1 MNRIGISSSPA
12 FHGITHHAAQ
22 QSIEGR
28 TSPAPPQG
36 PLRPREPCTAKL
48 ARGTKPRGTEL
59 VRIRPYGHGRCMLD
73 YYIEQDGIRRRHREK
88 FDNVEEAAARAQA
101 IEQGEYALLHRG
113 RKAVVLQ
120 SPGGVTVEDCITA
133 WREAGEAQK
142 RHLAAFRERII
153 YALKP
158 LRAFM
163 ARHGIGMPGQWT
175 RSMFDRY
182 VQERTRDGVGLAT
195 VRKEYAVLCAAMSHA
210 ESRGMIEANPL
221 RNFFRGLR
229 VASHV
234 PDVPSPQ
241 DLQKIMDALPCPD
254 ARRLFYGLLATG
266 ARITEAASLRGEDV
280 SGTVIHFRRGVKFG
294 FPPRV
299 RPAAGIAVRRAR
311 PWPCVHLPGQAVAAV
326 VVPAHGLAG
335 MQEGRCGAHVAAHM
349 PPCPRHIQPCQRRT
363 RVHGHG
369 TVRMAVVRYRAT
381 VCQHLGAV
389 QGSGRVAAQT
399 GCCGMKDGRDNGQC
413 ASDGDGRG
421 SPHVH
426 HCASEFMSRLPIRLD

>member
-12 FHGITHHAAQ
+12 FHGITHPAAQ

-28 TSPAPPQG
+28 ASPAQQRG
-36 PLRPREPCTAKL
+36 PLHPRDPCSAKL
-48 ARGTKPRGTEL
+48 ARGTRPRGTEL

-88 FDNVEEAAARAQA
+88 FDNVEQAAARAQA

-120 SPGGVTVEDCITA
+120 PPGGITVEDCITA
-133 WREAGEAQK
+133 WREAGDAQK
-142 RHLAAFRERII
+142 RHSPAFRERIGH
-153 YALKP
+153 ALKP

-241 DLQKIMDALPCPD
+241 DLQKIMDALPCAD
-254 ARRLFYGLLATG
+254 ARRLFYGLLVTG

-294 FPPRV
+294 FARVCVLRQALPFDVPARGHVFTYRGKPWLRSSFLHMVWRACRKAGVARISPHTCRHAHATYSQANGEPVYTVMARCGWRSFGIVQRYVSISERYRGVAEWLPR
-299 RPAAGIAVRRAR
+299 
-311 PWPCVHLPGQAVAAV
+311 LAAV
-326 VVPAHGLAG
+326 G
-335 MQEGRCGAHVAAHM
+335 
-349 PPCPRHIQPCQRRT
+349 
-363 RVHGHG
+363 
-369 TVRMAVVRYRAT
+369 
-381 VCQHLGAV
+381 
-389 QGSGRVAAQT
+389 
-399 GCCGMKDGRDNGQC
+399 
-413 ASDGDGRG
+413 
-421 SPHVH
+421 
-426 HCASEFMSRLPIRLD
+426 